1 MRARGGAAEEALTD
15 AYYVDTSSDRA
26 YIVGIVA
33 APLGEFEVLILLAV
47 LHLGEHAY
55 PPAVRSEIE
64 RRAQRKVARGAVYVT
79 LDRLEAKRLLVSHP
93 ASTSA
98 AGRPRRTYSVSS
110 KGLRA
115 VRRALAAVE
124 SMRRGL
130 EPLLDH
136 S

>member
-1 MRARGGAAEEALTD
+1 MPTLLALM
-15 AYYVDTSSDRA
+15 
-26 YIVGIVA
+26 A
-33 APLGEFEVLILLAV
+33 APLGEFEVLVLLAV
-47 LHLGEHAY
+47 LHLDDHAY

-79 LDRLEAKRLLVSHP
+79 LDRLEAKRLLVSRLTTT
-93 ASTSA
+93 AA
-98 AGRPRRTYSVSS
+98 AGRSRRAYSVPP

-124 SMRRGL
+124 SMRLGL
-130 EPLLDH
+130 EPLLDQ